1 MPETPAALEKTE
13 SSSTK
18 PLTMLQ
24 QAPVTAALF
33 AANLAGFLLLVFNTS
48 ARSVL
53 LPSTQILID
62 WGANFGPLSLGG
74 EPWRILSNCFIHASI
89 FHLAINLYVLF
100 NLGPST
106 EKLLGSRRMLTLYI
120 ISALTGSLSSL
131 IWNPYVVSA
140 GASGALFGLF
150 ACFVEEAIFSNGV
163 SIKEVFRPARIVLLI
178 AVVVSCVYGAF
189 IPGVDNA
196 AHLGGFLAG
205 ALLSAFFRRD
215 LSKPWKGRDSL
226 VTGFALTLLIV
237 GASAMYFSVRSKPDF
252 LGRLEYQNA
261 VPLLRQN
268 KFKEALVYLN
278 KSLDK
283 IQDASIYF
291 DRAEAFNKL
300 GRYEEAL
307 RDCDSALKL
316 DPKMVK
322 AYLLK
327 GILHHH
333 LDQELEAIKDDTKAI
348 ELDPKFAMAYN
359 NRAWSQLI
367 IGNYNEAIK
376 DANQA
381 IKLAPNMPESY
392 DTRGL
397 AYHKLH
403 DHEQAILDFNKAAK
417 MIPDNGAAFFHRALV
432 HEKLGKTKEAADDRA
447 KSIKLKYEPEE
458 WEELERSS
466 D

>member
-1 MPETPAALEKTE
+1 MPETPAALEKIE
-13 SSSTK
+13 SSSSK
-18 PLTMLQ
+18 PLTMLH

-62 WGANFGPLSLGG
+62 WGANFGPLTLGG
-74 EPWRILSNCFIHASI
+74 EPWRILTNCFIHASI

-106 EKLLGSRRMLTLYI
+106 EKLLGSRRMLALYI

-163 SIKEVFRPARIVLLI
+163 SVKEIFRPARIVLLV
-178 AVVVSCVYGAF
+178 AVVISCVYGAF

-205 ALLSAFFRRD
+205 ALLSAYFRRD
-215 LSKPWKGRDSL
+215 LSMTWRGRDSL
-226 VTGFALTLLIV
+226 VTGFALTLLIL

-278 KSLDK
+278 KSLEK

-291 DRAEAFNKL
+291 DRAEALNKL
-300 GRYEEAL
+300 GRFEDGI
-307 RDCDSALKL
+307 RDCDSAVKL
-316 DPKMVK
+316 DPTMAK
-322 AYLLK
+322 AFLLR
-327 GILHHH
+327 GILNHH
-333 LDQELEAIKDDTKAI
+333 LGRHDLSVKDDTMAI
-348 ELDPKFAMAYN
+348 SADPKFAMAYN

-367 IGNYNEAIK
+367 VGNYNEAIR
-376 DANQA
+376 DANKA
-381 IKLAPNMPESY
+381 IKLSPNMSEAY

-397 AYHKLH
+397 AYHKLK
-403 DHEQAILDFNKAAK
+403 DHQQAMADLDKAAK
-417 MIPDNGAAFFHRALV
+417 ITPDNGAAYFHRSLV
-432 HEKLGKTKEAADDRA
+432 HAKLGKTKEASDDRA
-447 KSIKLKYEPEE
+447 RAVKLKYEPEE